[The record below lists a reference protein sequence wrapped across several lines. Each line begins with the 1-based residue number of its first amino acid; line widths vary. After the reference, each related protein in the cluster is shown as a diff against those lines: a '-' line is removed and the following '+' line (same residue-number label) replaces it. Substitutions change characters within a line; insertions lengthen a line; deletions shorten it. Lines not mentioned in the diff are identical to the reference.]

1 MKIAVEI
8 DLKKLLIAGVMA
20 LSVWMACKIG
30 VGDVLLF
37 IVPVGMYGLI
47 SKEV

>member
-8 DLKKLLIAGVMA
+8 DLKKIVIAGAMA
-20 LSVWMACKIG
+20 ISIWMACKIG
-30 VGDVLLF
+30 AGDVLLF
-37 IVPVGMYGLI
+37 IVPAGMYGLI